1 MKKSRERTDLGNRG
15 RRRNKEDGEATGAQS
30 ALALRL
36 ELVCDWGT
44 AECWSIIPRAAV
56 PLSKKLGG
64 VQTDM
69 VLMASR
75 LIDCWSS

>member
-1 MKKSRERTDLGNRG
+1 MV
-15 RRRNKEDGEATGAQS
+15 
-30 ALALRL
+30 RL
-36 ELVCDWGT
+36 KGHSQHLLCDWGT

-64 VQTDM
+64 VQTVM

-75 LIDCWSS
+75 LIDC